1 MITYLFVHRDALL
14 RYKRYKIYKILF
26 QWPSKVHKYQCT
38 QNTYCFCIFLIFDF
52 FLMKSKI
59 KQNWKQTNKNML
71 NKAKHKTR
79 LTQNKKA
86 KHTSNAYSK
95 TRKGEREKLT
105 KLLRA
110 FFLPHLGRTFLFDE
124 SLIWWWGGR
133 IEAIQVRKEHEGF
146 E

>member
-1 MITYLFVHRDALL
+1 
-14 RYKRYKIYKILF
+14 
-26 QWPSKVHKYQCT
+26 
-38 QNTYCFCIFLIFDF
+38 
-52 FLMKSKI
+52 
-59 KQNWKQTNKNML
+59 ML

-124 SLIWWWGGR
+124 SLIWW
-133 IEAIQVRKEHEGF
+133 
-146 E
+146 